1 MNELPDGIS
10 HIRTM
15 ASQHCCDDCPPER
28 VCAWG
33 CVQGAGIEEAIIG
46 AALALEGAPG
56 VPFSP
61 GSEPTR
67 AALWDSFNP
76 PLS

>member
-1 MNELPDGIS
+1 MNHLPNTTTR
-10 HIRTM
+10 IRTT
-15 ASQHCCDDCPPER
+15 ASQSCCDDCPPER

-33 CVQGAGIEEAIIG
+33 CVQGAGIEDAIIG
-46 AALALEGAPG
+46 AALALEGSPG
-56 VPFSP
+56 VQFDP

-76 PLS
+76 PLT